1 MKPMKRFYY
10 RAYQTVFD
18 LGSRVL
24 PWRKPEIVSGAGST
38 AKIPELLRSCG
49 VKKVMIVS
57 GKHTGAVLVPPIRA
71 QIEAAGIS
79 AVHFDGVRANPTI
92 SIIEQVRERYLAEG
106 CDGFLAV
113 GGGSPMD
120 TAKAAAARIVR
131 PNRTVEQMTGLFK
144 VMHAL
149 PPFIAVPT
157 TAGTGSEATRY
168 AVIYFE
174 GEKQSVSHES
184 CIPSAVLMDPSALR
198 TLPEYQKK
206 ATMLDA
212 LCHAVESFWSIH
224 SDEQS
229 KAYARAAISR
239 ILENKD
245 AYLANEEAGNSE
257 MLQAAHLAGKAI
269 NITQTTAGHAMCYK
283 ITSLYGIAH
292 GHAAALCVKALWPY
306 MLEHPDQCTDPRGAQ
321 YLQTV
326 FCELARAFGCDTP
339 DQAMRKFQMLV
350 EQLSLPVPQ
359 ASGQELALLA
369 SSVNPVRLKN
379 HPVALDQATIL
390 ALYQQILGRK
400 TQ

>member
-1 MKPMKRFYY
+1 M
-10 RAYQTVFD
+10 AEQII
-18 LGSRVL
+18 L
-24 PWRKPEIVSGAGST
+24 T
-38 AKIPELLRSCG
+38 ADRDYSEL
-49 VKKVMIVS
+49 
-57 GKHTGAVLVPPIRA
+57 
-71 QIEAAGIS
+71 
-79 AVHFDGVRANPTI
+79 D
-92 SIIEQVRERYLAEG
+92 RYLQEHAVRG
-106 CDGFLAV
+106 IFLVCDNAISFLRLNAYFEQLPERMGVSVVRFSDFAPNPLYESVVKGVAMFRAHRCDLILAV
-113 GGGSPMD
+113 GGGSAMD
-120 TAKAAAARIVR
+120 VAKCIKLYAEMDPSVNYLRQPIV
-131 PNRTVEQMTGLFK
+131 PNAIPL
-144 VMHAL
+144 L
-149 PPFIAVPT
+149 AVPT

-292 GHAAALCVKALWPY
+292 GHAAALCVKALWSY

-379 HPVALDQATIL
+379 QPVALDQATIL